1 MRTRLLI
8 YNISNKYALITSLW
22 LINPSPHAKSDFCV
36 FFALRVVF
44 PK

>member
-8 YNISNKYALITSLW
+8 YNISNIYALIIILW
-22 LINPSPHAKSDFCV
+22 LINSSPHAKSDFCSL
-36 FFALRVVF
+36 FALRVVF